1 MPVATAT
8 MTRIQKL
15 FRRPSSPR
23 KGQSGGG
30 GAWDETKY
38 GGRTTS
44 TTSRTS
50 SSGSIESMGSLD
62 TSFRSRRPSSEPKPA
77 DRVTWADA
85 PTWID
90 PPASYDFTDP
100 AELWWTA
107 AERREQLART
117 EWLVALETKRKLRDE
132 LRPPIPGE
140 SRRGL
145 GVACEPSTPAARAA
159 KIASHRRAI
168 VAASRD
174 AAPDGLA
181 RFAAHLSVDAVAA
194 AVARLQGDRSLELF
208 DVLLEPS
215 TPPFGLGRRWTRI
228 AAKVEGLRGVKA
240 SHGEDVG
247 ERILSRLGRLV
258 DYARQPFQIT
268 LWADADTAFCD
279 AGELVR
285 RARLLAQL
293 GAYDVRLAEYDLVKV
308 SRTPG
313 ARDAHVARLRA
324 VEACGDA
331 AERLAGDAAER
342 DRLAAEVKCWDEPS
356 SRDASSALP
365 RCPSFTTSKVVS
377 DGDGPAAD
385 GFPSSSGL
393 QGGVILSK
401 NTKGARNFFKAWVDA
416 WLDAWSPPLQK
427 KRRRKDAHRRVHEL
441 RASPRRHRQRGRGPA
456 AVVGRRLP
464 AMRRVFRRG
473 RRVFRRRA
481 AARVQ
486 RAVLAVRRVWGG
498 RAWPGARAPRQAR
511 GALRVVDETPQIEKI
526 RRVEV
531 AALAR
536 ACPRPRGLRG
546 VERGG
551 RSSRRERRRR
561 VDARRAGDGGHLR
574 RRGGGGVRS
583 LCV

>member
-174 AAPDGLA
+174 AARA
-181 RFAAHLSVDAVAA
+181 RAGPRRRLRDA
-194 AVARLQGDRSLELF
+194 RSL
-208 DVLLEPS
+208 
-215 TPPFGLGRRWTRI
+215 
-228 AAKVEGLRGVKA
+228 RGG
-240 SHGEDVG
+240 S
-247 ERILSRLGRLV
+247 
-258 DYARQPFQIT
+258 
-268 LWADADTAFCD
+268 
-279 AGELVR
+279 
-285 RARLLAQL
+285 
-293 GAYDVRLAEYDLVKV
+293 
-308 SRTPG
+308 
-313 ARDAHVARLRA
+313 
-324 VEACGDA
+324 
-331 AERLAGDAAER
+331 
-342 DRLAAEVKCWDEPS
+342 
-356 SRDASSALP
+356 
-365 RCPSFTTSKVVS
+365 
-377 DGDGPAAD
+377 
-385 GFPSSSGL
+385 
-393 QGGVILSK
+393 
-401 NTKGARNFFKAWVDA
+401 
-416 WLDAWSPPLQK
+416 
-427 KRRRKDAHRRVHEL
+427 
-441 RASPRRHRQRGRGPA
+441 RRHRGA
-456 AVVGRRLP
+456 
-464 AMRRVFRRG
+464 RRG
-473 RRVFRRRA
+473 HSEGDRRSTAFDTR
-481 AARVQ
+481 
-486 RAVLAVRRVWGG
+486 
-498 RAWPGARAPRQAR
+498 
-511 GALRVVDETPQIEKI
+511 EKD
-526 RRVEV
+526 
-531 AALAR
+531 
-536 ACPRPRGLRG
+536 G
-546 VERGG
+546 VGP
-551 RSSRRERRRR
+551 RSSRGGSRRRR
-561 VDARRAGDGGHLR
+561 GARRGYTDREEELIGRFPR
-574 RRGGGGVRS
+574 RRRMASRASRRTS
-583 LCV
+583 L

>member
-427 KRRRKDAHRRVHEL
+427 NVEGKTHTDAFTNFARVH
-441 RASPRRHRQRGRGPA
+441 ADIDN
-456 AVVGRRLP
+456 VGADQPPLWDV
-464 AMRRVFRRG
+464 VFRRCG
-473 RRVFRRRA
+473 ASSEEGGAFSVGALPPEFNARFLRSEGFGVAVRGPVLALHDKRA
-481 AARVQ
+481 ALYASSTKRLKSKKFAESKWQLWRALARVPEVC
-486 RAVLAVRRVWGG
+486 AALNAEVG
-498 RAWPGARAPRQAR
+498 
-511 GALRVVDETPQIEKI
+511 LRVVKD
-526 RRVEV
+526 
-531 AALAR
+531 
-536 ACPRPRGLRG
+536 
-546 VERGG
+546 
-551 RSSRRERRRR
+551 
-561 VDARRAGDGGHLR
+561 VDAWTPGAPVTADISVVGGAAA
-574 RRGGGGVRS
+574 
-583 LCV
+583 

>member
-194 AVARLQGDRSLELF
+194 AVA
-208 DVLLEPS
+208 
-215 TPPFGLGRRWTRI
+215 
-228 AAKVEGLRGVKA
+228 
-240 SHGEDVG
+240 
-247 ERILSRLGRLV
+247 
-258 DYARQPFQIT
+258 
-268 LWADADTAFCD
+268 
-279 AGELVR
+279 
-285 RARLLAQL
+285 L
-293 GAYDVRLAEYDLVKV
+293 GAADRAAVASDLA
-308 SRTPG
+308 S
-313 ARDAHVARLRA
+313 ARP
-324 VEACGDA
+324 
-331 AERLAGDAAER
+331 
-342 DRLAAEVKCWDEPS
+342 RLAAASDSLEATGTALSQILRRDSLQAFNAPLRGPLGAGAPLPGPPSGLRDSFGAAPPPPPAPCATARSFHSMRRSDDALSRTRSRSRSPWDDS
-356 SRDASSALP
+356 AASSMDST
-365 RCPSFTTSKVVS
+365 CYGS
-377 DGDGPAAD
+377 PASY
-385 GFPSSSGL
+385 G
-393 QGGVILSK
+393 
-401 NTKGARNFFKAWVDA
+401 
-416 WLDAWSPPLQK
+416 SPPTI
-427 KRRRKDAHRRVHEL
+427 D
-441 RASPRRHRQRGRGPA
+441 
-456 AVVGRRLP
+456 
-464 AMRRVFRRG
+464 
-473 RRVFRRRA
+473 
-481 AARVQ
+481 
-486 RAVLAVRRVWGG
+486 
-498 RAWPGARAPRQAR
+498 
-511 GALRVVDETPQIEKI
+511 
-526 RRVEV
+526 
-531 AALAR
+531 LAR
-536 ACPRPRGLRG
+536 A
-546 VERGG
+546 
-551 RSSRRERRRR
+551 
-561 VDARRAGDGGHLR
+561 
-574 RRGGGGVRS
+574 
-583 LCV
+583 